1 MEFACS
7 SPVFVHSLQVHQLP
21 PTVQKYAISGD
32 RLIDDS
38 ELPIGMNLCTN
49 SYMSVCA
56 NSAPDLLHV
65 QGIPTSWPM
74 VPGLGSSPSVT
85 VIRINTRGWMN
96 GQNMD
101 KWDSYRTI

>member
-32 RLIDDS
+32 SLIDDS
-38 ELPIGMNLCTN
+38 ELPIGMNLC
-49 SYMSVCA
+49 YMSVCA
-56 NSAPDLLHV
+56 NSAPDYLPV

-85 VIRINTRGWMN
+85 VIRINTREWMN